1 MKNIIESIK
10 TVKSVFIGLLILV
23 LIFIAGTI
31 LIEGFNSYMNIRSML
46 MLASFLGFA
55 VIGQT
60 LVALLGGLDLSIPF
74 IIGSANIFLAS
85 LFNTDLNPLI
95 SCFIVCK

>member
-55 VIGQT
+55 VIGQLFCT
-60 LVALLGGLDLSIPF
+60 FRRL
-74 IIGSANIFLAS
+74 IFLF
-85 LFNTDLNPLI
+85 LL
-95 SCFIVCK
+95 

>member
-55 VIGQT
+55 FKSHFQ
-60 LVALLGGLDLSIPF
+60 SE
-74 IIGSANIFLAS
+74 
-85 LFNTDLNPLI
+85 
-95 SCFIVCK
+95 